1 MIEIVTKPG
10 EGSDPEKLGL
20 DWELTSVS
28 DSGFGFKL
36 KFKEPLE
43 ISQNDT
49 PDKVK
54 VKFNLDQIKDIYGQS
69 LGNGTTMMVDV
80 PK

>member
-1 MIEIVTKPG
+1 M
-10 EGSDPEKLGL
+10 
-20 DWELTSVS
+20 S